1 MSTASARNTVKPKQ
15 NWTSTSQVV
24 QIHAGGERHEHK
36 GSNLERSCCEVQHH
50 YINHTIGVFLTPA
63 SSWRG
68 DRTTLICAPWPRL
81 LLRRGSEGVSYW
93 WSHRGRSGC
102 RHIHSSPVQLE
113 SCFQV
118 FLEGPGAARW
128 VLEYLVLVI
137 ISLQTLAPLGTS
149 DISFT
154 LIDFSLPEV
163 IDWQWSWKQ
172 EEVQYCLLLQDFKL
186 KLHLLNESPR
196 VVYHEELV
204 FYRSLSDVV
213 KATVI
218 HRQSKSSD
226 RSAKLHER
234 VKPHFSVFF
243 FRLSVDLDVA

>member
-24 QIHAGGERHEHK
+24 QIRAGGERHEHK
-36 GSNLERSCCEVQHH
+36 GSNLEHSCCEVQHH

-186 KLHLLNESPR
+186 KLHVLNESPR
-196 VVYHEELV
+196 VVHHEELV
-204 FYRSLSDVV
+204 FYCSLSPQWSIDNQ
-213 KATVI
+213 KALIGVLNCTKGLNLT
-218 HRQSKSSD
+218 SASS
-226 RSAKLHER
+226 
-234 VKPHFSVFF
+234 FSV
-243 FRLSVDLDVA
+243 SA